1 MLPRRTVTV
10 NEEDKDIRVKVVDLP
25 DGGVSVK
32 AEHEDV
38 KLITGGKERR
48 HSVKLGAEKKAREH
62 ND

>member
-1 MLPRRTVTV
+1 V
-10 NEEDKDIRVKVVDLP
+10 NEGDKDIRVKVVDLP

-38 KLITGGKERR
+38 KLIAGGKEGR
-48 HSVKLGAEKKAREH
+48 HSAKLGAEKKARER